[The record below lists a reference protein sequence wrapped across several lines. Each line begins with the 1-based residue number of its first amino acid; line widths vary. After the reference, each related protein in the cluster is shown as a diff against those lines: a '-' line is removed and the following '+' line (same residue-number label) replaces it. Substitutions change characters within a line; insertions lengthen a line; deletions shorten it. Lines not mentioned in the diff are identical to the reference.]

1 MKILITCLV
10 FLIIGIFFINYN
22 QIIADPKYIIAF
34 LSFPAIIA
42 SAIVTYYVA
51 FCPALTINLG
61 KPNKGS
67 NIDTPIFVENHHNAF
82 GFARVKIEVKN
93 GKEVYKE
100 K

>member
-51 FCPALTINLG
+51 FCPSSLKKIRWGEFEAL
-61 KPNKGS
+61 
-67 NIDTPIFVENHHNAF
+67 A
-82 GFARVKIEVKN
+82 
-93 GKEVYKE
+93 
-100 K
+100 